1 MIFIFLKE
9 NSQNEVV
16 EHLNFQEKADSI
28 DRFIFDVA
36 VSMYLK
42 KFKRNEFKGFVDGI
56 ESFGIFIKAIDFPFS
71 GLARFKFRDYNK
83 K

>member
-1 MIFIFLKE
+1 
-9 NSQNEVV
+9 
-16 EHLNFQEKADSI
+16 
-28 DRFIFDVA
+28 
-36 VSMYLK
+36 MYLK

-83 K
+83 KNNRKIFFRILKLVNLLHLKLKKLIVDMEKYF